1 MGTNGYDCVVI
12 PGALKSSA
20 GAMQGRDKICGR
32 SRGLVTAEGA
42 ESAATICSR
51 QCPFTIQFLSDSYEF
66 VRSNEIDFSQD
77 DRISPRMVY
86 LGERSHGNRQRV
98 PAHLHPD
105 VNELLNNPCKSISRS
120 P

>member
-20 GAMQGRDKICGR
+20 GAEQGRDKICGR
-32 SRGLVTAEGA
+32 SKGLVTAEGA

-66 VRSNEIDFSQD
+66 VSNQ
-77 DRISPRMVY
+77 
-86 LGERSHGNRQRV
+86 
-98 PAHLHPD
+98 
-105 VNELLNNPCKSISRS
+105 
-120 P
+120 